1 MDMNAITTYATR
13 VIGKGLR
20 IQMVEKILDFC
31 REHGEYYSES
41 ERCPKCRASEPA
53 VSQRGENFEVRP
65 WQYSVKLE
73 VNAKGW
79 VQPSVHVYS
88 DKADCHEMA
97 VILLERTVKQLRLS
111 GFKVATDIRNGD
123 PPV

>member
-13 VIGKGLR
+13 VTGKGLR
-20 IQMVEKILDFC
+20 MQMVEQD
-31 REHGEYYSES
+31 HSEI
-41 ERCPKCRASEPA
+41 R
-53 VSQRGENFEVRP
+53 QP
-65 WQYSVKLE
+65 WQFSTKLE
-73 VNAKGW
+73 VNAKGF

-111 GFKVATDIRNGD
+111 GFKVATDMGEPAVING
-123 PPV
+123 